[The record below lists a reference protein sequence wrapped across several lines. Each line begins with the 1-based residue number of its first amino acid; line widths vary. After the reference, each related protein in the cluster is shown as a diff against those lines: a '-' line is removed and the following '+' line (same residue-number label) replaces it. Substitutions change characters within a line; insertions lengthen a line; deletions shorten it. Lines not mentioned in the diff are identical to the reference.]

1 MIFKSIKLGLLAVGG
16 LAVVGGLVF
25 GTELVSYVTSST
37 KLVRT
42 KVRDAVPIEF
52 ELRRA
57 RDLLEDIIP
66 EIQTNVRLIAQE
78 EVEINRL
85 KADINQSRDSL
96 NDEQARI
103 VKFREALNTQR
114 ANYTFGGYDYTRP
127 QVKGELARRFD
138 RFKEANIVF
147 AAKQRLLSTRE
158 KSLQAAM
165 QMLERT
171 RSQKSQLENRI
182 AALESQ
188 YRLVKAASANSKIQ
202 LDNSK
207 LAQTEKLIDD
217 IKKRL
222 DVAER
227 VLAHEA
233 NFVQPISVD
242 VIDEK
247 DLLVEVDQYLDKDRE
262 SPTQASEEALALN
275 RTEPNK

>member
-1 MIFKSIKLGLLAVGG
+1 MILKSIKMGVLAVVGV
-16 LAVVGGLVF
+16 AVVGGLLF
-25 GTELVSYVTSST
+25 GTDLVSYVTSST
-37 KLVRT
+37 KLIRT
-42 KVRDAVPIEF
+42 TVKDSVPIEF

-57 RDLLEDIIP
+57 RDLLEEIIP

-78 EVEINRL
+78 EVEVERL
-85 KADINQSRDSL
+85 KTDIKHSQVALD
-96 NDEQARI
+96 DEQTRI
-103 VKFREALNTQR
+103 TKLRNTLQVQR
-114 ANYTFGGYDYTRP
+114 ANYTFGEHDYTRG
-127 QVKGELARRFD
+127 QVSEELARRFD

-158 KSLQAAM
+158 QSLKSAM

-171 RSQKSQLENRI
+171 RSQKAQLENRI
-182 AALESQ
+182 GGLESQ

-207 LAQTEKLIDD
+207 LAQTEKLISD

-227 VLAHEA
+227 VLAHQA
-233 NFVQPISVD
+233 NFVQPIEID

-247 DLLVEVDQYLDKDRE
+247 DLLAEVDEYFNEDKTGAVE
-262 SPTQASEEALALN
+262 SGEERLALN
-275 RTEPNK
+275 QSGQVQ